1 MKKRTS
7 NKQVTN
13 IYFNTSNH
21 SSKSHKPKRDDGNGG
36 SRHHN
41 SYNGGN
47 RHRSN
52 NGNRHDNHRPS
63 DRVAMATVI
72 ASAAVSIVRILK
84 QKNELDYL
92 R

>member
-1 MKKRTS
+1 MKKRNQS
-7 NKQVTN
+7 QQVTN

-21 SSKSHKPKRDDGNGG
+21 SSKSHKPKRDNGNGG

-41 SYNGGN
+41 SYNGGKRRRN
-47 RHRSN
+47 N
-52 NGNRHDNHRPS
+52 NGNRNENHRSS
-63 DRVAMATVI
+63 DRVAMATII